1 MEPYLVSSVHVA
13 GFVAAMKRQ
22 GLMEKVF
29 PVLAAETRHVLDHP
43 YDQKWVSAHVIQDL
57 TNSVATAHGPDALDQ
72 VNYMMTND
80 SLGKL
85 VLPMLR
91 VALAITGRSP
101 ATIFARLGDS
111 LKVAMKGVTAKWTPE
126 GANAGRVTLTY
137 PEPVPR
143 VVHYAWR
150 GVFRFGFDLTERK
163 GQLVAHRYLDG
174 GKLLELDVSWT

>member
-1 MEPYLVSSVHVA
+1 MEPYLASSVHIA
-13 GFVAAMKRQ
+13 GFVAATRRL
-22 GLMEKVF
+22 GFMEKVL
-29 PVLAAETRHVLDHP
+29 PLLSPETKKVVESP

-57 TNSVATAHGPDALDQ
+57 SNALADAHGPEALEK

-101 ATIFARLGDS
+101 ATIFSRLGDT
-111 LKVAMKGVTAKWTPE
+111 LKVAMKGVTVKWTPD
-126 GANAGRVTLTY
+126 GPNAGRVTLTY
-137 PEPVPR
+137 PEPMPL
-143 VVHYAWR
+143 VVHYSWK
-150 GVFRFGFDLTERK
+150 GVFRFAFDLTERK

-174 GKLLELDVSWT
+174 NKIIELDVSWT